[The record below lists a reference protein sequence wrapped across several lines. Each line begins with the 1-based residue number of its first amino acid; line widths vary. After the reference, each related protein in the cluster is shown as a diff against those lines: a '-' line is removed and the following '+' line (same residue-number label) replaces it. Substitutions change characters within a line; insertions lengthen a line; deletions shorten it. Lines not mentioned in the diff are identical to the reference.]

1 MTRREPTNSIIA
13 RTGNRTV
20 EGLPGWEV
28 EEQFPYSLE
37 YREAFQDSQRILRF
51 QSEMTATSD
60 VSIILYDEPG
70 SFRWQPPFQSE
81 PLTPAELH
89 PILVRV
95 TAAVKLLGVRPIW
108 ETMPVERERTDWPV
122 IMAEVQALLRRADK
136 A

>member
-1 MTRREPTNSIIA
+1 MIVA

-28 EEQFPYSLE
+28 EEKFPYTLE
-37 YREAFQDSQRILRF
+37 YREAFDGGRRVLEF
-51 QSEMTATSD
+51 QAELTGTAD

-70 SFRWQPPFQSE
+70 RFHWQPPFRGD

-95 TAAVKLLGVRPIW
+95 TAGVVLLGVRPIW
-108 ETMPVERERTDWPV
+108 ETIGTERTDWPV
-122 IMAEVQALLRRADK
+122 IWAEVHALLRRAQP
-136 A
+136 